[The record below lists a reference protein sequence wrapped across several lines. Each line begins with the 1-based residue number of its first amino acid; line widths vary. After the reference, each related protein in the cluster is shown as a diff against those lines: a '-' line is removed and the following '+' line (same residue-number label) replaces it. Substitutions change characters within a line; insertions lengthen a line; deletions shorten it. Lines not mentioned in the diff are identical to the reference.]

1 MTHISH
7 VTYTAWL
14 PIVTHVTFTELLVYD
29 SCYEQSMTRILYD
42 SCHFHNMH
50 VTYMI
55 HATCAAWFISCKLPD
70 SFITNVTIYIQYSKT
85 HTVCIW
91 LISPKLLDSCMNNN
105 TYLSRLICDS
115 CHVQRMARIWLMLR
129 TQYNITRIWLLRT
142 PKQPYS
148 CMIHITF
155 PAWLIKIS
163 FHVHSMT
170 HMWLISRSSMT
181 HKDLMPC
188 SQYDSYVT
196 HITCTSWLIYDSCHV
211 HSMTHIHVSCHL
223 EKELQRCVYF
233 ISFCL
238 DR

>member
-1 MTHISH
+1 
-7 VTYTAWL
+7 
-14 PIVTHVTFTELLVYD
+14 
-29 SCYEQSMTRILYD
+29 
-42 SCHFHNMH
+42 
-50 VTYMI
+50 
-55 HATCAAWFISCKLPD
+55 
-70 SFITNVTIYIQYSKT
+70 
-85 HTVCIW
+85 
-91 LISPKLLDSCMNNN
+91 MNNN

-142 PKQPYS
+142 HKQTYS
-148 CMIHITF
+148 FMIHITF

-196 HITCTSWLIYDSCHV
+196 HITCTSWLVYDSCLVHSITNIWLTSRALHDSYMIPHHV
-211 HSMTHIHVSCHL
+211 HFMTHIWFMPCSQYDSYTCLMSLGEGTTKV
-223 EKELQRCVYF
+223 CVF
-233 ISFCL
+233 
-238 DR
+238 

>member
-7 VTYTAWL
+7 VSYTAWL
-14 PIVTHVTFTELLVYD
+14 PVVTHVTFTELLVYD

-55 HATCAAWFISCKLPD
+55 HATCAAWLISCKLQD

-148 CMIHITF
+148 FMIHITF

-170 HMWLISRSSMT
+170 HMWLI
-181 HKDLMPC
+181 C
-188 SQYDSYVT
+188 DSYHVPA
-196 HITCTSWLIYDSCHV
+196 WLIKISCLV
-211 HSMTHIHVSCHL
+211 HSMTHMWLTSRALHDSYMIHALFTV
-223 EKELQRCVYF
+223 
-233 ISFCL
+233 
-238 DR
+238 